1 MKEKTGVVRFA
12 LRVLF
17 VLPVKLLAGV
27 VETAFRAG
35 LAVGKVPARASR
47 RAVRIAGVKGVVL
60 FVLGAIVAVLVTP
73 VTGRQVRSR
82 LFALAA
88 GGGRPSDADLE
99 AAVVAELGH
108 APRTWHLD
116 QPDVRVRQ
124 GVVTLSGVVPH
135 ETARAELVTVAA
147 GIPGVVDVDDQLR
160 VETAPEA
167 TDLPDDE
174 AEA

>member
-1 MKEKTGVVRFA
+1 MKEKAGVVRFA
-12 LRVLF
+12 FRVLF
-17 VLPVKLLAGV
+17 VLPVKLLVGV

-35 LAVGKVPARASR
+35 VTVGKVPARASR

-60 FVLGAIVAVLVTP
+60 FVLGAIVAVLLTP
-73 VTGRQVRSR
+73 VTGRQVRAR

-124 GVVTLSGVVPH
+124 GVVTLSGAVPH
-135 ETARAELVTVAA
+135 QTARDELVTVAA
-147 GIPGVVDVDDQLR
+147 GIPGVTDVDDQLR
-160 VETAPEA
+160 VDGQAEVVGPDAADTEA
-167 TDLPDDE
+167 
-174 AEA
+174 

>member
-1 MKEKTGVVRFA
+1 MEEKAGVVRFA
-12 LRVLF
+12 FRVLL

-35 LAVGKVPARASR
+35 VAVGKVPARASR

-60 FVLGAIVAVLVTP
+60 FVLGAVVAVLVTP
-73 VTGRQVRSR
+73 VTGRQLRSR

-88 GGGRPSDADLE
+88 GAGQPSDADLE

-124 GVVTLSGVVPH
+124 GVVTLSGAVPH
-135 ETARAELVTVAA
+135 QTARDELVTVAA
-147 GIPGVVDVDDQLR
+147 GIPGVADVDDQLR
-160 VETAPEA
+160 IEA
-167 TDLPDDE
+167 VADAIDLTGDPD
-174 AEA
+174 A

>member
-35 LAVGKVPARASR
+35 VAVGKVPARASR

-60 FVLGAIVAVLVTP
+60 FVLGAVVAVLVTP
-73 VTGRQVRSR
+73 VTGRQLRSR

-88 GGGRPSDADLE
+88 GGGKPSDADLE

-124 GVVTLSGVVPH
+124 GVVTLSGAVPH
-135 ETARAELVTVAA
+135 QTARDELVTVAG

-160 VETAPEA
+160 VDDAA
-167 TDLPDDE
+167 AIDLTDDSD
-174 AEA
+174 A